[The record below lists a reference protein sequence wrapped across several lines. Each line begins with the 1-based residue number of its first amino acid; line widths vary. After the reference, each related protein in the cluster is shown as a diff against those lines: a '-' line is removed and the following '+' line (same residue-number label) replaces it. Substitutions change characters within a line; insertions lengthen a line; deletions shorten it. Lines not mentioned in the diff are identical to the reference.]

1 MLSLLR
7 GETVTVIRPNVTND
21 DLGEP
26 IYGKPL
32 RVDVS
37 GVLVAPGSTAA
48 LDATRP
54 NGVTVYFSLGFPKTF
69 KESLRGCSVVVR
81 GREYQVIGDPQPY
94 TPENIPGPYNY
105 TVEVTR
111 TDG

>member
-7 GETVTVIRPNVTND
+7 GEIVTVIRPNVTND

-26 IYGKPL
+26 IYWEPL

-37 GVLVAPGSTAA
+37 GVLVTPGSTAD
-48 LDATRP
+48 LDVTRP
-54 NGVTVYFSLGFPKTF
+54 NGVTVSFSLGFPKTF
-69 KESLRGCSVVVR
+69 KEQLRGCSVVVR
-81 GREYQVIGDPQPY
+81 GREYHVIGDPQPY